1 MRERE
6 KIKKINN
13 REKFRKWE
21 KIILR
26 FPLSVRS
33 KIPSSEGWKIFFRI
47 IGWKKFSLIKNV
59 DRQSGIRCFMWDTN
73 NRCVMESLVL
83 FRFGM
88 WKRFFDVKKFT
99 IKYEKLDLVQT
110 EEKKEFCC
118 KFSTYHNGGK
128 CLNIYAKCFS
138 PQIASEKCS
147 WHFIDFSIFFFK
159 PNDTASR
166 VEKISNWVRKK
177 FCW

>member
-1 MRERE
+1 MRENHSQISSLSPLQNPVEWRV
-6 KIKKINN
+6 KNLFSHYRVKKI
-13 REKFRKWE
+13 
-21 KIILR
+21 
-26 FPLSVRS
+26 FPHKKCWQAIWYSMFYVRHY
-33 KIPSSEGWKIFFRI
+33 
-47 IGWKKFSLIKNV
+47 
-59 DRQSGIRCFMWDTN
+59 N